1 MKKSRIIS
9 VRSIKQMI
17 RAASA
22 TIREDR
28 IRIYAASASF
38 FIIISFIPFIMLL
51 VTAAGLVLSDN
62 DVKQVERLILLLPEA
77 PAKFIL
83 DEFQFLT
90 DQKPAVPLSLT
101 TLALFWTAS
110 RGMLAVRGGVKSV
123 FGESSGTFFVER
135 LQGLVITPFFIVR
148 MLALLVFL
156 VFGQTLLSL
165 LGDKLPALQPL
176 LNFIVDISPFIFFLL
191 FILFFAVVFRIFTP
205 RSAQINSLSRHLP
218 GAALAAAGWTLYS
231 FLFSIYIEHFSNMS
245 YVYGSLT
252 TLIVFMLWLH
262 SCMTI
267 LLLGAEFNKFLY
279 GSSRRIENIK
289 NQSKKQ

>member
-101 TLALFWTAS
+101 TLALF
-110 RGMLAVRGGVKSV
+110 L
-123 FGESSGTFFVER
+123 
-135 LQGLVITPFFIVR
+135 
-148 MLALLVFL
+148 
-156 VFGQTLLSL
+156 
-165 LGDKLPALQPL
+165 D
-176 LNFIVDISPFIFFLL
+176 
-191 FILFFAVVFRIFTP
+191 
-205 RSAQINSLSRHLP
+205 
-218 GAALAAAGWTLYS
+218 
-231 FLFSIYIEHFSNMS
+231 SIARNACRQRW
-245 YVYGSLT
+245 G
-252 TLIVFMLWLH
+252 
-262 SCMTI
+262 
-267 LLLGAEFNKFLY
+267 
-279 GSSRRIENIK
+279 
-289 NQSKKQ
+289 